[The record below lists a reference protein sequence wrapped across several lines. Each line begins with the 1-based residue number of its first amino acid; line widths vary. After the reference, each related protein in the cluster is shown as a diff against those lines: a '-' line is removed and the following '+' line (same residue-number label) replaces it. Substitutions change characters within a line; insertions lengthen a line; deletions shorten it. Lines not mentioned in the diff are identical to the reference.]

1 MIQATFMNTI
11 TVKRASF
18 LSSNYSVFLNGNEPA
33 YSATVKFTLSDPKE
47 IVLNP
52 TSNRPDEAIH
62 MKPVSEKKSG
72 YGERTEY
79 SLQKGNG
86 EFFGFLAIEGR
97 VNPTIRLLDEKGAEL
112 GVLKEKNALYSII
125 RSLLRKIPP
134 NYYTCKNQGA
144 TLFTA
149 TEVYTPVLCSVK
161 LEVNQAVHKRMD
173 EFVVCAGL
181 WIACTPSF

>member
-1 MIQATFMNTI
+1 MNTI

-18 LSSNYSVFLNGNEPA
+18 LSSNYSVFLNGNAPT
-33 YSATVKFTLSDPKE
+33 YSATVKFTLKDPQE
-47 IVLNP
+47 IILHA
-52 TSNRPDEAIH
+52 TSNRPEDAIY
-62 MKPVSEKKSG
+62 MKPVAEKKTG

-79 SLQKGNG
+79 LLQKGNG
-86 EFFGFLAIEGR
+86 ELFGFLAVEGR

-112 GVLKEKNALYSII
+112 GVLKEKNAFYSLI
-125 RSLLRKIPP
+125 RTLLKKILP
-134 NYYTCKNQGA
+134 NYYACKNQGV

-149 TEVYTPVLCSVK
+149 TEVYTPVMCSVK
-161 LEVNQAVHKRMD
+161 LQVNQTAHKRMD